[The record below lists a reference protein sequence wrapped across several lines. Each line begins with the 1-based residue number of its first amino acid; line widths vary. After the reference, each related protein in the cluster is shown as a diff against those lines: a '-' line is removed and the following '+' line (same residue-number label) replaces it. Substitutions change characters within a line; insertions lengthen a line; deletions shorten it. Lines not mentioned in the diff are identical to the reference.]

1 MKIRLFLC
9 IIVFIFLS
17 ACKPSGLS
25 QELPETPTLTNTFTP
40 TSTHT
45 PTPTI
50 TPTPIPSHTPTITPT
65 PIGGGNGR
73 IIYTDGWELYSISTD
88 GDNKK
93 RISENC
99 VMVKFSPDGHY
110 MTCHLVKSDNS
121 IWGVILIDLETHE
134 VAKRLAETAL
144 IETRFVGDQAQR
156 WSSNSKMFSFFGTYK
171 SETGVYVVDFDNSH
185 TTLLYKTPYSTFQKW
200 SPDGSKILLFE
211 NLHDPKS
218 SINDLQYNY
227 YVVNSDGTNL
237 IKLNKSPGY
246 SFYGRVNWG
255 ENNNTIFLDGEGI
268 NLETMQPNG
277 EIENTAFNRYY
288 GDSPDGKFNVFSNE
302 KGNGKVILKN
312 KITDE
317 IIDTTKIFPNVH
329 DMGDSDWSPDS
340 KSLAYFDRKKSSII
354 LLSLD
359 TLTNVHLVDVKQ
371 DASYQYGDNF
381 FGNLL
386 WLPDGKQI
394 IFIQAGENGGFE
406 VCVTDL
412 SGNLKTLFATKFP
425 VQIFIEPERQ

>member
-9 IIVFIFLS
+9 TIVVIFLS

-25 QELPETPTLTNTFTP
+25 QELPDTPTLTNTFSP

-88 GDNKK
+88 GNNKK

-99 VMVKFSPDGHY
+99 VMVKLSPDGHY
-110 MTCHLVKSDNS
+110 MTCHLAKSDNSDNS

-134 VAKRLAETAL
+134 VAKRLAETVL
-144 IETRFVGDQAQR
+144 IETRFVGDEAQR
-156 WSSNSKMFSFFGTYK
+156 WSSNSKMFSFYGSYDG
-171 SETGVYVVDFDNSH
+171 ETGVYVVDFDHSN
-185 TTLLYKTPYSTFQKW
+185 TILLYKTPYSTFQKW

-218 SINDLQYNY
+218 NINDRQYNY

-246 SFYGRVNWG
+246 NFYGRVNWG
-255 ENNNTIFLDGEGI
+255 KNNNTIFLDGEGI
-268 NLETMQPNG
+268 SLETMQPNG
-277 EIENTAFNRYY
+277 EREDITLIKHN
-288 GDSPDGKFNVFSNE
+288 GDSPDGKFNLNWTDRVNLENRITSE
-302 KGNGKVILKN
+302 IL
-312 KITDE
+312 
-317 IIDTTKIFPNVH
+317 DTRKIFPSVH

-340 KSLAYFDRKKSSII
+340 KSLAYFDKKKSSII

-359 TLTNVHLVDVKQ
+359 TLTNAHLVDVKQ

-386 WLPDGKQI
+386 WLPDGKQL

-412 SGNLKTLFATKFP
+412 SGNLKTLFTTKFP
-425 VQIFIEPERQ
+425 VRIFIEPERQ